1 MTAATMLFASSCS
14 KEQIS
19 TTVPV
24 GEEVTVTLT
33 ADLGAIESRAI
44 SDGLK
49 VNEVAWAIYTAGADT
64 PLPDFQGILP
74 INEKKGTLEVRLVTG
89 RSYDIALF
97 AYATADPTLSQQNVA
112 VPNPTYYKVDWNNKL
127 VEVDFTAPVAN
138 DDDARDCFWHVEK
151 GLLIDRPITKTFT
164 LTRPLAQL
172 NFGVTAADTVAAAD
186 AGLSVKSSK
195 IVASSYT
202 KFNLFDGVCSDIV
215 ELTFDKNIVPNQ
227 ALEVEEIGYT
237 YIGTT
242 YLLLDQKMLQDIKL
256 TIYDTK
262 DTEIN
267 TLKYTN
273 VPFQRN
279 YRTNILGALLTNPAD
294 FTIKV
299 DERFNEPDFV
309 SNNKVVTP
317 DANGVYNIDEAEEL
331 AWLAAAVNSGDN
343 DFAGKKVVIPADAPA
358 IDLKGVEW
366 TPIGTAGKP
375 FKGSFD
381 GNGVVIRNLT
391 VKASEFAGLF
401 GSVLSDKGITNV
413 ALENVVIEANHYAGA
428 IAGHAYADITN
439 CTVDGLT
446 LTVTPNELTRSAY
459 DNGDKVGGIVGY
471 VAERNGSAAGYTI
484 SGNTVKNAEI
494 TAYRDLG
501 GIAGAAY
508 IAECAGNTVADVTL
522 TVDQTVNNYGDK
534 DANLGEVVGRV
545 LGGTVGENTVENV
558 ELVYNPITLKPCT
571 PLAEVEVDAD
581 KIYQVKGM
589 VVAVGTSAYF
599 ISDGTAA
606 LMVYGNN
613 HKRSI
618 GDYVVINGKVS
629 RYSNYN
635 TNALQIVATKTE
647 VASTGNTPVY
657 SPKVLTATE
666 IDALVGNTATST
678 EVELVGT
685 AYLND
690 KGFINIDIEGGKQ
703 DASLYY
709 VSVNNYKHLVGSQ
722 VTVKGYITGT
732 YNTLNVLPY
741 EVIDNK
747 KESEW
752 GIVGAMN
759 NWGDGIKDITLYTYD
774 YKLMFAKGV
783 EVEAGQEFKIRAN
796 NKWDDA
802 KNYGMEKPQ
811 TVCNDM
817 ELPLICGGGSQNM
830 KFLESGKFDIYFDL
844 TNSKA
849 YVMTAGKNISEAA
862 KYEEYVAPLNLHE
875 KGTWGLVGSFNGW
888 DVENSLPM
896 TIDGDYAVVKKVA
909 LSKNDEFKFAA
920 NNAWALSYGSGCEVK
935 LEDEYQAY
943 ENGGNM
949 KFVGESG
956 VFNIYFSMKNA
967 TFYMK
972 DASVAEPV
980 ETEGGRDDFGSLKGT
995 NTSYTSGKTTNGW
1008 TYTYCA
1014 ILSGGSSDNNP
1025 VFKSLFGT
1033 STSTKALTMNGKTSA
1048 KGSITS
1054 PVINTGCHTLSFDY
1068 GLPFSEN
1075 KGISFKVE
1083 IIQDGKT
1090 VQTYTVSNSST
1101 TKLKKYSWSQEIK
1114 VLGDFQIKF
1123 SNNSP
1128 SNSSSNKD
1136 RYAIF
1141 NVVWSGYGVE

>member
-74 INEKKGTLEVRLVTG
+74 INDKLGTLEVRLVTG

-97 AYATADPTLSQQNVA
+97 AYATAEPTLSQQNVA
-112 VPNPTYYKVDWNNKL
+112 TPNPTYYKVDWNNKL

-138 DDDARDCFWHVEK
+138 DDDARDCFWYVEK
-151 GLLIDRPITKTFT
+151 GLLVDRPITKTFT

-172 NFGVTAADTVAAAD
+172 NFGVTAADTKAAAD
-186 AGLSVKSSK
+186 AGLAVKSSK

-227 ALEVEEIGYT
+227 ALEVEEIDYT

-299 DERFNEPDFV
+299 DERFNKPDFV

-401 GSVLSDKGITNV
+401 GSVLSEGGITNV

-446 LTVTPNELTRSAY
+446 LTVTPNELTRAAY

-484 SGNTVKNAEI
+484 SNNTVMNAEI

-508 IAECAGNTVADVTL
+508 IKECVDNTVTDVTL

-571 PLAEVEVDAD
+571 PLAEVAVN
-581 KIYQVKGM
+581 KSYQVKGM

-606 LMVYGNN
+606 LMVYGSN
-613 HKRSI
+613 HKRTV
-618 GDYVVINGKVS
+618 GDYVVINGKVT
-629 RYSNYN
+629 RYSSYN
-635 TNALQIVATKTE
+635 TNALQIAPTKTE

-657 SPKVLTATE
+657 SPKVLTAADV
-666 IDALVGNTATST
+666 DALVGNTATST

-685 AYLND
+685 AYLSD
-690 KGFINIDIEGGKQ
+690 KGYINIDIEGGKQ

-709 VSVNNYKHLVGSQ
+709 VSVNNYKHLVGCQ
-722 VTVKGYITGT
+722 VIVKGYITGT
-732 YNTLNVLPY
+732 YNYLNVLPY

-747 KESEW
+747 KETEW
-752 GIVGAMN
+752 GVVGDMTGWGSN
-759 NWGDGIKDITLYTYD
+759 PDITMYTYGDGIA
-774 YKLMFAKGV
+774 FAKGV
-783 EVEAGQEFKIRAN
+783 EIAEGQGFKIRAN
-796 NKWDDA
+796 NEWNDA
-802 KNYGMEKPQ
+802 KNYG
-811 TVCNDM
+811 TNDVKVYSNM
-817 ELPLICGGGSQNM
+817 PVPVYTGGGSGN
-830 KFLESGKFDIYFDL
+830 LYPTEAGTYDIYFDIA
-844 TNSKA
+844 NFDKV
-849 YVMTAGKNISEAA
+849 YVMTAGTTIDDALPYE
-862 KYEEYVAPLNLHE
+862 KYEEPQLHIHTWRIVGAFNAWNPADDKYLMTLTDDNKWATIVAEFTSDTELKFVANGAWTINRGNGVTVELDTEYEGYQDGGNIKVPAGKYQIKLNMC
-875 KGTWGLVGSFNGW
+875 NGHF
-888 DVENSLPM
+888 VFKNP
-896 TIDGDYAVVKKVA
+896 TAVVEETITFDSTNKRTEFTTSKQVWVEGNITVTNEKSKSSSNVA
-909 LSKNDEFKFAA
+909 NYSKPARFYKSSKLIVSVPGDINQIVFDC
-920 NNAWALSYGSGCEVK
+920 NNSSYATALKSSIQSGGTV
-935 LEDEYQAY
+935 
-943 ENGGNM
+943 
-949 KFVGESG
+949 
-956 VFNIYFSMKNA
+956 
-967 TFYMK
+967 
-972 DASVAEPV
+972 SVASDKVTVVLDTPASSFVIPE
-980 ETEGGRDDFGSLKGT
+980 
-995 NTSYTSGKTTNGW
+995 
-1008 TYTYCA
+1008 
-1014 ILSGGSSDNNP
+1014 LSGGQVRMD
-1025 VFKSLFGT
+1025 G
-1033 STSTKALTMNGKTSA
+1033 LT
-1048 KGSITS
+1048 
-1054 PVINTGCHTLSFDY
+1054 V
-1068 GLPFSEN
+1068 
-1075 KGISFKVE
+1075 
-1083 IIQDGKT
+1083 
-1090 VQTYTVSNSST
+1090 TYM
-1101 TKLKKYSWSQEIK
+1101 KEM
-1114 VLGDFQIKF
+1114 
-1123 SNNSP
+1123 
-1128 SNSSSNKD
+1128 
-1136 RYAIF
+1136 
-1141 NVVWSGYGVE
+1141 

>member
-112 VPNPTYYKVDWNNKL
+112 TPNPTYYKVDWNNKL

-172 NFGVTAADTVAAAD
+172 NFGVTAADTKAAAD

-227 ALEVEEIGYT
+227 ALEVEEIDYT

-299 DERFNEPDFV
+299 DESFNEPDFV

-401 GSVLSDKGITNV
+401 GFVLSDKGITNV

-471 VAERNGSAAGYTI
+471 VAERNGGAEGYTI

-508 IAECAGNTVADVTL
+508 IKECANNTVADVTL

-558 ELVYNPITLKPCT
+558 ELVYNPIYLQPVDST
-571 PLAEVEVDAD
+571 PIAD
-581 KIYQVKGM
+581 IIKAGASSKKKT
-589 VVAVGTSAYF
+589 AVGYIIATCEKSF
-599 ISDGTAA
+599 IVED
-606 LMVYGNN
+606 
-613 HKRSI
+613 
-618 GDYVVINGKVS
+618 
-629 RYSNYN
+629 
-635 TNALQIVATKTE
+635 E
-647 VASTGNTPVY
+647 TGWIFVY
-657 SPKVLTATE
+657 SPVVDKDYTPKAGDEVIVTGTTSMYGELLQLNKPTVTPRGRSKEIVHPEVDGFWGAIEANAYSQKPVRTYATLLGVYNPSGSYHNVDININRKAKTVVGSIIYPNAEIAAKLANLKGKPVFVTGYVAYFNSGKYLSMVATE
-666 IDALVGNTATST
+666 VVEAIATETQAGVVGDMT
-678 EVELVGT
+678 GWGGQ
-685 AYLND
+685 
-690 KGFINIDIEGGKQ
+690 KDI
-703 DASLYY
+703 AMY
-709 VSVNNYKHLVGSQ
+709 
-722 VTVKGYITGT
+722 T
-732 YNTLNVLPY
+732 Y
-741 EVIDNK
+741 
-747 KESEW
+747 
-752 GIVGAMN
+752 
-759 NWGDGIKDITLYTYD
+759 GDGIY
-774 YKLMFAKGV
+774 FAKGV
-783 EVEAGQEFKIRAN
+783 KVEAGQGFKIRAN
-796 NKWDDA
+796 NEWNDAYNFGTGYDDKDREGVYA
-802 KNYGMEKPQ
+802 NMEIK
-811 TVCNDM
+811 
-817 ELPLICGGGSQNM
+817 LICNGGSGNI
-830 KFLESGKFDIYFDL
+830 LPANAGTYDIYFD
-844 TNSKA
+844 TNIKGKELL
-849 YVMTAGKNISEAA
+849 YVMSAGKTIDEIDVY
-862 KYEEYVAPLNLHE
+862 KEYHKPLDLQNQ
-875 KGTWGLVGSFNGW
+875 GTWGLVGSFNGW
-888 DVENSLPM
+888 DVKNSLPM
-896 TIDGDYAVVKKVA
+896 TIDGDYAVVGNVA

-920 NNAWALSYGSGCEVK
+920 NKAWALSYGSGCDVNVGETYK
-935 LEDEYQAY
+935 TYN
-943 ENGGNM
+943 NGGNM
-949 KFVGESG
+949 KFVGENGTYS
-956 VFNIYFSMKNA
+956 IYFSMVDA

-972 DASVAEPV
+972 KYSAAEPKYV
-980 ETEGGRDDFGSLKGT
+980 KVTAEQDDWTGKYLIVMNDNKIHSKLSGKDLVAVYTGQITTNEVNAKDVDAYAMTITKSANSGKYYMTYPDGKYFGITAK
-995 NTSYTSGKTTNGW
+995 NTSNALAKPFDLTIKYTSKGVQIISVLSNTNYILYSNQKQYFRCYVLKTDSNYALPNLYK
-1008 TYTYCA
+1008 YT
-1014 ILSGGSSDNNP
+1014 
-1025 VFKSLFGT
+1025 
-1033 STSTKALTMNGKTSA
+1033 
-1048 KGSITS
+1048 
-1054 PVINTGCHTLSFDY
+1054 
-1068 GLPFSEN
+1068 E
-1075 KGISFKVE
+1075 
-1083 IIQDGKT
+1083 
-1090 VQTYTVSNSST
+1090 
-1101 TKLKKYSWSQEIK
+1101 
-1114 VLGDFQIKF
+1114 
-1123 SNNSP
+1123 
-1128 SNSSSNKD
+1128 
-1136 RYAIF
+1136 
-1141 NVVWSGYGVE
+1141 